1 METTNGTPGGST
13 PADSARRLKDSATT
27 VIDRTKQAAVGKA
40 QEGVQQLASSVQSA
54 TSALRRAADD
64 VEGDNSIVG
73 SALRKSA
80 DTIEQY
86 TRSFSEGDVSR
97 VLDDVN
103 GFARRQP
110 AIFLG
115 VTFALGFALARVGKA
130 ALEQSQNNNFDTDDD
145 PYTQIPGL

>member
-1 METTNGTPGGST
+1 METPNGTPGASTT

-40 QEGVQQLASSVQSA
+40 QEGVQQLGSTIQSA

-64 VEGDNSIVG
+64 VETDNG
-73 SALRKSA
+73 LLGAALRKSA
-80 DTIEQY
+80 DTIEQA
-86 TRSFSEGDVSR
+86 THSFSEGDITR
-97 VLDDVN
+97 VVDDIN

-130 ALEQSQNNNFDTDDD
+130 ALEQAQSNGQDEDAI
-145 PYTQIPGL
+145 TQIPGL